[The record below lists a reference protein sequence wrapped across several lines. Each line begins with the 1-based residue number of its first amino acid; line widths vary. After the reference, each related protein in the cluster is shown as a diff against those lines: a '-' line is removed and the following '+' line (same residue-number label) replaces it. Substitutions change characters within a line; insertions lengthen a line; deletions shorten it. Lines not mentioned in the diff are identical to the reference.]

1 MLVNFTPRSRLYL
14 YLLISVSVYRAE
26 SGEKNKMKAR
36 QKIFKGSSKIVL
48 FLSSQYLLRSS
59 GSSATLAM
67 SNFYSIFVRD
77 IPETD
82 A

>member
-1 MLVNFTPRSRLYL
+1 
-14 YLLISVSVYRAE
+14 
-26 SGEKNKMKAR
+26 MKAR

-59 GSSATLAM
+59 GSLATLAM
-67 SNFYSIFVRD
+67 SNFYSVFVRK